1 MSEKDYKSTL
11 NLPQTGFPMKGN
23 LAQLEPTM
31 LAAWDEKKVFELILE
46 KNKGAPAFVL
56 HDGPPYAN
64 GKLHAGHALN
74 KILKDIVVKYRNLA
88 GYRADFIPGW
98 DCHGLPIE
106 QAVEKKLR
114 EQKID
119 RRLLSREDFLQ
130 KCRDYALEF
139 IELQAAEFKR
149 MGVFARYD
157 ARYRTLDFDYE
168 AQEIRELSKFAQAG
182 SLFRKN
188 RPVFWCVYDKTALAL
203 AEIEYEDLKVPSTYV
218 AFPLEREASAKWSFL
233 EGKTVELAIWTTTP
247 WTLPANLAIAV
258 APSFEY
264 VFYELGA
271 RVLVIAKE
279 LLAKVLSEIAPE
291 ELKVRDVK
299 LSGGASFDAAVFAD
313 PMRILGYAL
322 GEELEGLTYR
332 HVFLDRVSPVVT
344 GEHVTL
350 EAGTGL
356 VHTAPGHGPDDYE
369 VGLRYDLDPYNPVKA
384 DGRYDETVGPLLAG
398 QFVFDAN
405 ETVPKL
411 LAEKGALLNKPG
423 EFVTTSYPHS
433 WRSKKPVIFR
443 ATPQWFISMDHDSLR
458 ARALKQIDEK
468 VEWVPKWGRDRIHGM
483 LSTRPD
489 WTISRQRTWGVP
501 IPTAVCSECGH
512 ALIDAALM
520 NKVADVVAREGAGAW
535 YSRPLSDFTSGGDTC
550 PACKK
555 NALVK
560 ETDILDVWFDSACSF
575 AAVMEQRE
583 HSQIPVDLYLEG
595 SDQHRGWFHSSL
607 LVGVGTR
614 GVAPYKTCL
623 THGFVVDGNGNKMSK
638 SLGNTVSPDEITRKH
653 GAEVM
658 RLWVASSDYRN
669 DVRLSMPILD
679 GLSEG
684 YRKIRNTVRY
694 ALSNLFDFDPA
705 KDAVTT
711 LLPALTSCS
720 SISSDSRYID
730 DCSTA
735 RNVAEVPN
743 TTLAGSL
750 TAIRRSRLR
759 VPSNGP
765 IHSVRSF
772 CNSEIRSPAAAGC
785 SEDASASRRRRTRSI
800 SSSTFA
806 SSADRSSHNA
816 PDSVSD
822 KGIDR
827 PPRPFGSTAN
837 DAFTGGIGVSRN
849 GSPHAASHSNA
860 RHVSEGLRLPW
871 FIWSMSRIWMYSHSA
886 PRPSLTR
893 SAPPISPTSYRR
905 CCNEWRYSRC
915 TFSQRSGIHFS
926 CRNVDNIIARRAFAS
941 CRVNNRYVCTRAERP
956 AGFAASDSASAS
968 Q

>member
-1 MSEKDYKSTL
+1 MSEKDYKATL

-31 LAAWDEKKVFELILE
+31 LAAWDEKKVFELMLE

-74 KILKDIVVKYRNLA
+74 KILKDIVVKYRNLS

-114 EQKID
+114 EQKLD

-149 MGVFARYD
+149 MAVFARYD

-203 AEIEYEDLKVPSTYV
+203 AEIEYEDLQVPSTYV
-218 AFPLEREASAKWSFL
+218 AFPLESDASTKWGFL
-233 EGKTVELAIWTTTP
+233 KGKKVELAIWTTTP

-264 VFYELGA
+264 VFYALGG

-279 LLAKVLSEIAPE
+279 LLAKVLSEIAPD

-332 HVFLDRVSPVVT
+332 HVFFDRVSPVVT

-369 VGLRYDLDPYNPVKA
+369 VGLRYQLEPYNPVKA

-443 ATPQWFISMDHDSLR
+443 ATPQWFISMEHDSLR

-520 NKVADVVAREGAGAW
+520 NKLADVVAKEGAGAW
-535 YSRPLSDFTSGGDTC
+535 YSRPLSDFTAGGDTC

-583 HSQIPVDLYLEG
+583 HAQIPVDLYLEG

-638 SLGNTVSPDEITRKH
+638 SLGNTVSPDEITKKH

-705 KDAVTT
+705 KDSVTT
-711 LLPALTSCS
+711 FLPLEQWVLARLDALVEKVKRAYDQYEFHLVFQTVVEFCAIDLSAQYFDIQKDTLYTSRKDGAKRRSAQTALYRIARELLVVLAPVTSFTSEEAYGYLPGARLQSVFLEPFPKAAGVADAATVAEYDQLFAARAGVLPLLEVARREKLIGKSEEAQVTMAKTALLSKYAGELAELFKVSQVHLVDGAVETKVTLASGNKCPRCWAFRAEVGAQELCARCTDALT
-720 SISSDSRYID
+720 
-730 DCSTA
+730 
-735 RNVAEVPN
+735 
-743 TTLAGSL
+743 
-750 TAIRRSRLR
+750 
-759 VPSNGP
+759 
-765 IHSVRSF
+765 
-772 CNSEIRSPAAAGC
+772 
-785 SEDASASRRRRTRSI
+785 
-800 SSSTFA
+800 
-806 SSADRSSHNA
+806 
-816 PDSVSD
+816 
-822 KGIDR
+822 
-827 PPRPFGSTAN
+827 
-837 DAFTGGIGVSRN
+837 
-849 GSPHAASHSNA
+849 
-860 RHVSEGLRLPW
+860 
-871 FIWSMSRIWMYSHSA
+871 
-886 PRPSLTR
+886 
-893 SAPPISPTSYRR
+893 
-905 CCNEWRYSRC
+905 
-915 TFSQRSGIHFS
+915 
-926 CRNVDNIIARRAFAS
+926 
-941 CRVNNRYVCTRAERP
+941 
-956 AGFAASDSASAS
+956 
-968 Q
+968 

>member
-1 MSEKDYKSTL
+1 MSEKDFKSTL

-23 LAQLEPTM
+23 LAQLEPSM
-31 LAAWDEKKVFELILE
+31 LAAWEEKRVFELMLE
-46 KNKGAPAFVL
+46 KNQAAPAFVL

-74 KILKDIVVKYRNLA
+74 KILKDIVVKYQNLA
-88 GYRADFIPGW
+88 GHRADFIPGW

-114 EQKID
+114 EQKVD

-130 KCRDYALEF
+130 KCRAYALEF
-139 IELQAAEFKR
+139 IDVQAAEFKR

-168 AQEIRELSKFAQAG
+168 AQEIRELAKFAKSG
-182 SLFRKN
+182 SLYRKN
-188 RPVFWCVYDKTALAL
+188 RPVFWCVYDQTALAL
-203 AEIEYEDLKVPSTYV
+203 AEIEYEDLEVPSTYV
-218 AFPLEREASAKWSFL
+218 AFPLIGDLRAKWSFL
-233 EGKTVELAIWTTTP
+233 EGKKVELAIWTTTP

-264 VFYELGA
+264 VFYELGH

-279 LLAKVLSEIAPE
+279 LLANVLSEIAPD

-299 LSGGASFDAAVFAD
+299 LSGGASFDAAVLAD
-313 PMRILGYAL
+313 PTRILGYAL

-332 HVFLDRVSPVVT
+332 HVFLDRSSPVVT

-369 VGLRYDLDPYNPVKA
+369 VGLRYELEPYSPVKA
-384 DGRYDETVGPLLAG
+384 DGHYDDTVGPLLAG

-443 ATPQWFISMDHDSLR
+443 ATPQWFISMDHGALR
-458 ARALKQIDEK
+458 EKALTQIDEH

-512 ALIDAALM
+512 ALIDATLM
-520 NKVADVVAREGAGAW
+520 NKVADVVAKEGAGAW
-535 YSRPLSDFTSGGDTC
+535 YSRPLADFTPGGETC

-575 AAVMEQRE
+575 AAVMELRE
-583 HSQIPVDLYLEG
+583 GARIPVDLYLEG

-623 THGFVVDGNGNKMSK
+623 THGFVVDGHGNKMSK
-638 SLGNTVSPDEITRKH
+638 SLGNTVSPDEITKKH

-658 RLWVASSDYRN
+658 RLWVASSDYRS

-705 KDAVTT
+705 KGSVTK
-711 LLPALTSCS
+711 LLPLEQWVLARLDALVKKVTRAYEQYEFHLVFQTVVEFCANELSAQYFDIQKDTLYTSRKDGAKRRS
-720 SISSDSRYID
+720 AQ
-730 DCSTA
+730 TA
-735 RNVAEVPN
+735 LYRIARELLVVLAPVMSFTSEEAYGYLPGARLKSVFLEPFPKPVGGNDAAIVAEYDQLFSVR
-743 TTLAGSL
+743 AGVLPLLRSPGA
-750 TAIRRSRLR
+750 TSSSGSRKRRRS
-759 VPSNGP
+759 P
-765 IHSVRSF
+765 
-772 CNSEIRSPAAAGC
+772 
-785 SEDASASRRRRTRSI
+785 
-800 SSSTFA
+800 
-806 SSADRSSHNA
+806 
-816 PDSVSD
+816 
-822 KGIDR
+822 
-827 PPRPFGSTAN
+827 
-837 DAFTGGIGVSRN
+837 
-849 GSPHAASHSNA
+849 
-860 RHVSEGLRLPW
+860 
-871 FIWSMSRIWMYSHSA
+871 
-886 PRPSLTR
+886 
-893 SAPPISPTSYRR
+893 
-905 CCNEWRYSRC
+905 
-915 TFSQRSGIHFS
+915 
-926 CRNVDNIIARRAFAS
+926 
-941 CRVNNRYVCTRAERP
+941 
-956 AGFAASDSASAS
+956 
-968 Q
+968 